1 MTPLERMIDAYV
13 QEANQWAVFLQDGKG
28 VIARWHRTDD
38 VGGMETKVIETH
50 DDPTHASARFG
61 LMKKN
66 AAMRAALLALARADL
81 PDDVFT
87 RASGEMTS
95 DDFDRIGPG
104 EAEAVFR
111 AMCRAI
117 AESGR

>member
-1 MTPLERMIDAYV
+1 MNPLEKMSR
-13 QEANQWAVFLQDGKG
+13 
-28 VIARWHRTDD
+28 ARWVRVVQTSRGEVRPFDELPESVRRNMMEDDRT
-38 VGGMETKVIETH
+38 
-50 DDPTHASARFG
+50 
-61 LMKKN
+61 
-66 AAMRAALLALARADL
+66 ALLALARADL

-87 RASGEMTS
+87 RASGELTS
-95 DDFDRIGPG
+95 DDFDRIGHG